1 MQVLTTT
8 PSLLSPQ
15 VRQTLYPEEEAPVA
29 EAVPGPEP
37 PPTVDAMVKDLRG
50 EVKAISEIV
59 NTLCREVVLLRSNG
73 LVGTPEGW
81 LAPDGTLRGTGEHGA
96 RDDADGGV
104 VSVEDARRM
113 RLGIHA
119 EIHAEMVSVEDARRM
134 RLVVEG
140 LDAKLTKKLEQIDER
155 LAKREKVA
163 AIERKGHLP
172 AGKSRPSPLVN
183 ERAAAGAAS
192 DFQPI
197 AAQSW
202 LAGTTAA
209 GGGAAAG
216 GGGGGRGAG
225 GGGGRGCAES
235 HGAAL
240 AAAAAALAVAAPP
253 LRARPRSPADPLHA
267 CTRSPATRP
276 PVHFSPELLTST
288 PSSLPKL
295 LGPPTRGQ
303 LLGAPDEH
311 LDHAMSQYSGKSIA
325 GLSA

>member
-1 MQVLTTT
+1 
-8 PSLLSPQ
+8 
-15 VRQTLYPEEEAPVA
+15 
-29 EAVPGPEP
+29 
-37 PPTVDAMVKDLRG
+37 
-50 EVKAISEIV
+50 
-59 NTLCREVVLLRSNG
+59 
-73 LVGTPEGW
+73 
-81 LAPDGTLRGTGEHGA
+81 
-96 RDDADGGV
+96 
-104 VSVEDARRM
+104 
-113 RLGIHA
+113 
-119 EIHAEMVSVEDARRM
+119 
-134 RLVVEG
+134 
-140 LDAKLTKKLEQIDER
+140 
-155 LAKREKVA
+155 VA

-172 AGKSRPSPLVN
+172 AGKSRPSPLLN

-209 GGGAAAG
+209 GGGVAAG

-225 GGGGRGCAES
+225 GGGGGRCVES

-253 LRARPRSPADPLHA
+253 LHARPRSPADPLHA

>member
-1 MQVLTTT
+1 M
-8 PSLLSPQ
+8 
-15 VRQTLYPEEEAPVA
+15 RQTLYPEEEAAVA

-96 RDDADGGV
+96 RDDADGG
-104 VSVEDARRM
+104 
-113 RLGIHA
+113 G
-119 EIHAEMVSVEDARRM
+119 VSVEDARRM

-155 LAKREKVA
+155 LAKREKA
-163 AIERKGHLP
+163 ATLERKGHLP

-183 ERAAAGAAS
+183 ERAAAGATAAAAS

-197 AAQSW
+197 AAQRW

-209 GGGAAAG
+209 GGG
-216 GGGGGRGAG
+216 GGGRGACG
-225 GGGGRGCAES
+225 DGGRGCADS

-253 LRARPRSPADPLHA
+253 LHARPRSPADPLHACTRSPADPLHA

-276 PVHFSPELLTST
+276 PVHFSPELLNST
-288 PSSLPKL
+288 PSSVPKL

-303 LLGAPDEH
+303 LSGAPDEH
-311 LDHAMSQYSGKSIA
+311 LDQAMSQYSGNSIA

>member
-1 MQVLTTT
+1 M
-8 PSLLSPQ
+8 
-15 VRQTLYPEEEAPVA
+15 RQTLYPEEEAPVA

-172 AGKSRPSPLVN
+172 AGKSRPSPLLN

-192 DFQPI
+192 DLQPI

-209 GGGAAAG
+209 GGGVAAG

-225 GGGGRGCAES
+225 GGGGRGCGES
-235 HGAAL
+235 PGAAL

-253 LRARPRSPADPLHA
+253 LHARPRSPADPLHA